1 LAEEEGKVNIEVI
14 LSAAVGLLSATGAS
28 SALVL
33 LLRCEACEMSAR
45 AVMAM
50 LVALACGLCFV
61 DSLYLQ
67 ATVPQALIMLVAAAN
82 TLQAILTRR
91 RMVAARDLNPFA

>member
-1 LAEEEGKVNIEVI
+1 MNIEMI

-33 LLRCEACEMSAR
+33 LLRCERCEVSAR
-45 AVMAM
+45 AVMAL
-50 LVALACGLCFV
+50 LVALACAWCFV
-61 DSLYLQ
+61 DAIYLQ

-91 RMVAARDLNPFA
+91 RMDAARALNPFA

>member
-1 LAEEEGKVNIEVI
+1 LVAEEGKVNIEMI
-14 LSAAVGLLSATGAS
+14 LSAATGLLSAAGAS

-33 LLRCEACEMSAR
+33 LLRCEACEVSAR

-50 LVALACGLCFV
+50 LVALACGWCFV
-61 DSLYLQ
+61 DAIYLQ
-67 ATVPQALIMLVAAAN
+67 STPPQALLMLVAAAH
-82 TLQAILTRR
+82 TLRAIWERR

>member
-1 LAEEEGKVNIEVI
+1 MNTEVI
-14 LSAAVGLLSATGAS
+14 LSVATGLLSAVGAS

-33 LLRCEACEMSAR
+33 LMRCKRCEVSKR

-91 RMVAARDLNPFA
+91 RMDAARALNPFA